1 MSDKKVKLFIAVP
14 TVGTIVDALWYALRN
29 IEERY
34 KDYIE
39 FVYPKHCVR
48 RQFHDLAR
56 NAMCEEFLDSEADI
70 MWFIDSDVVPP
81 EHVLDLI
88 TVHGDKWQLAGAP
101 YPVFMN
107 AGGPDCEV
115 VYTVY
120 KGSDGNGLK
129 PCDIPHQGIEFVD
142 GMATG
147 CMLIKREVLEKIER
161 PFFEFHYDPK
171 TRNMT
176 RGEDIDFCLK
186 TIALGYRFCTDYS
199 MVCKHF
205 KNNIDLLDLNNYAMG
220 YARKS
225 VEKYNTMIRES
236 FKAQKEASPAP
247 KSQIIR
253 PDSLRSQLKSP
264 IILPGHGSPFAS
276 G

>member
-1 MSDKKVKLFIAVP
+1 MSKTKVFVAVP
-14 TVGTIVDALWYALRN
+14 TTGHIVDALWYALRN

-39 FVYPKHCVR
+39 FIYPKHCVR

-56 NAMCEEFLDSEADI
+56 NALCDEFLDSEADI
-70 MWFIDSDVVPP
+70 LWFIDSDVVPP
-81 EHVLDLI
+81 DHVLDLI
-88 TVHGDKWQLAGAP
+88 TVHGDRWKLAGAP

-107 AGGPDCEV
+107 AGGADHEI

-120 KGSDGNGLK
+120 KGSDGNGLR
-129 PCDIPHQGIEFVD
+129 PCAIPHQGVEFVD

-147 CMLIKREVLEKIER
+147 CMLIKREVLESMER
-161 PFFEFHYDPK
+161 PFFEFHYDPT
-171 TRNMT
+171 TRHMT

-186 TIALGYRFCTDYS
+186 TIAKGLQFWTDYS

-205 KNNIDLLDLNNYAMG
+205 KNNMDLLDLNNYAMT

-225 VEKYNTMIRES
+225 VEKYNAMIRQS
-236 FKAQKEASPAP
+236 FQAQKAASPATSS
-247 KSQIIR
+247 KIIR
-253 PDSLRSQLKSP
+253 PDSRLSQVKQP